1 MFDQIAIIGI
11 IISVLILF
19 LWGKWRYD
27 IVALMALGACS
38 LFGLVP
44 IDQIFSGF
52 GHPATVTVAIVLILS
67 YGLTKSGVVEKIAKA
82 IEPISSI
89 PSLHIAALI
98 FIAAF
103 LSMFMNNVGA
113 LALLMPVAIQST
125 LKAGRSPATVLM
137 PLSFGSILG
146 GLVTLI
152 GTPPNI
158 IISSYRE
165 EITGEPFRMFD
176 FAPAGGIITLAGLLF
191 LVLIGW
197 RLVKVRK
204 TNSGKDGLFDIADYL
219 FEVKITKKSYLTGM
233 MDSELEKILH
243 KNNINLVS
251 LINKRQK
258 YTIVPKSY
266 KFNVGDVLLLESSQK
281 DIDKFASQYHLSLLS
296 ADNARDEIL
305 HSKETVTMEVVVSP
319 DSKIDGRTVEN
330 IRFKSHLGINL
341 LAVSRQGMSYSQ
353 RLRKFRFKTGDVI
366 LIHGEEEAVE
376 SAVTKIGCYPLAK
389 RQLGFGKRK
398 LAIPAILIFITSIF
412 LGVTGLVPIQIALGM
427 GVIAMAVSNIIP
439 VRELYNGVDWPVI
452 VLLGAMIPVGSAL
465 ESSGATRIISGSLLD
480 IAYGYSPALILALVL
495 VITMTLSDILN
506 NATTAIL
513 MAPIAK
519 NIALGLGASIDP
531 FLMAVA
537 IGASCAFLTPIGHQN
552 NALVLGPGGYHF
564 SDYWR
569 VGLWLEIL
577 IVLIAVPTI
586 MYVWPLYSYNFNY

>member
-1 MFDQIAIIGI
+1 M
-11 IISVLILF
+11 
-19 LWGKWRYD
+19 
-27 IVALMALGACS
+27 
-38 LFGLVP
+38 
-44 IDQIFSGF
+44 
-52 GHPATVTVAIVLILS
+52 
-67 YGLTKSGVVEKIAKA
+67 
-82 IEPISSI
+82 
-89 PSLHIAALI
+89 
-98 FIAAF
+98 
-103 LSMFMNNVGA
+103 
-113 LALLMPVAIQST
+113 
-125 LKAGRSPATVLM
+125 
-137 PLSFGSILG
+137 
-146 GLVTLI
+146 
-152 GTPPNI
+152 
-158 IISSYRE
+158 
-165 EITGEPFRMFD
+165 
-176 FAPAGGIITLAGLLF
+176 
-191 LVLIGW
+191 
-197 RLVKVRK
+197 
-204 TNSGKDGLFDIADYL
+204 
-219 FEVKITKKSYLTGM
+219 EVF
-233 MDSELEKILH
+233 
-243 KNNINLVS
+243 
-251 LINKRQK
+251 NKRQK

>member
-1 MFDQIAIIGI
+1 MFDQLAILGI
-11 IISVLILF
+11 IITVLVLF
-19 LWGKWRYD
+19 IWGKWRYD

-44 IDQIFSGF
+44 IDELFSGF
-52 GHPATVTVAIVLILS
+52 GHPATVTVAIVLILG
-67 YGLTKSGVVEKIAKA
+67 YGLTRSGVIERMAKV
-82 IEPISSI
+82 IDPISAT

-98 FIAAF
+98 FIVAF

-125 LKAGRSPATVLM
+125 IKAGRSPATVLM

-158 IISSYRE
+158 IISSYRKE
-165 EITGEPFRMFD
+165 VTGEAFKMFD
-176 FAPAGGIITLAGLLF
+176 FAPVGGVITVAGLLF

-204 TNSGKDGLFDIADYL
+204 TSSGNDSLFDIGDYL
-219 FEVKITKKSYLTGM
+219 FEVKIPKESYLVGM
-233 MDSELEKILH
+233 LDSELEKILH
-243 KNNINLVS
+243 KNSINLIS
-251 LINKRQK
+251 LINKKQK
-258 YTIVPKSY
+258 YTVVPKKY
-266 KFNVGDVLLLESSQK
+266 KFAPGDLLLLEASQK
-281 DIDKFASQYHLSLLS
+281 DIDKIASQYGLSLLS

-305 HSKETVTMEVVVSP
+305 HSKDTITMEVVVSP
-319 DSKIDGRTVEN
+319 DSKVDGRTVEA
-330 IRFKSHLGINL
+330 IKFKSYLGVNL
-341 LAVSRQGMSYSQ
+341 LAVSRQGMSYSK

-366 LIHGEEEAVE
+366 LIHGDEEAVE
-376 SAVTKIGCYPLAK
+376 EAVIKIGCYPLAK

-398 LAIPAILIFITSIF
+398 LAIPAISIFIGSLV
-412 LGVTGLVPIQIALGM
+412 LGVTGIIPIQLSLGI
-427 GVIAMAVSNIIP
+427 GVILMTMKNIIP
-439 VRELYNGVDWPVI
+439 IRELYNGVDWPVI

-465 ESSGATRIISGSLLD
+465 ETSGATQLISSGLLN
-480 IAYGYSPALILALVL
+480 IAGGYSPTFILAIILIV
-495 VITMTLSDILN
+495 TMTLSDILN

-519 NIALGLGASIDP
+519 NIAIGLGANIDP

-537 IGASCAFLTPIGHQN
+537 VGASCAFLTPIGHQN

-564 SDYWR
+564 GDYWR

-577 IVLIAVPTI
+577 IVLVAVPTI
-586 MYVWPLYSYNFNY
+586 VYVWPLYTL

>member
-1 MFDQIAIIGI
+1 MFDQIAITAI

-19 LWGKWRYD
+19 IWGKWRYD
-27 IVALMALGACS
+27 IVALMALGSCA

-44 IDQIFSGF
+44 VDDIFSGF
-52 GHPATVTVAIVLILS
+52 GHPATITVAIVLILS
-67 YGLTKSGVVEKIAKA
+67 YGLTKSGVIERIAK
-82 IEPISSI
+82 IIDPISSI

-158 IISSYRE
+158 IIASYRE
-165 EITGEPFRMFD
+165 EIIGESFDMFD
-176 FAPAGGIITLAGLLF
+176 FAPAGGVITLVGLLF
-191 LVLIGW
+191 LVFIGW

-204 TNSGKDGLFDIADYL
+204 SSSQEEGLFDIADYL
-219 FEVKITKKSYLTGM
+219 FEVKITKKSYLVGM
-233 MDSELEKILH
+233 MDGELEKILH
-243 KNNINLVS
+243 KNNINLIS

-266 KFNVGDVLLLESSQK
+266 KFNEGDILVLESSQK
-281 DIDKFASQYHLSLLS
+281 DIDKFASQYNLSLLS
-296 ADNARDEIL
+296 AENARDAIL
-305 HSKETVTMEVVVSP
+305 HSKDTITMEVVVSP
-319 DSKIDGRTVEN
+319 DSKVDGRTVEN
-330 IRFKSHLGINL
+330 IRFKSHLGVNL

-366 LIHGEEEAVE
+366 LIHGEEDAVE
-376 SAVTKIGCYPLAK
+376 QAVSKIGCYPLAK

-398 LAIPAILIFITSIF
+398 LAIPATFIFIASLA
-412 LGVTGLVPIQIALGM
+412 LGVSEIIPIQIALGM
-427 GVIAMAVSNIIP
+427 GVIAMALANIIP

-465 ESSGATRIISGSLLD
+465 ESSGATRVISNFLLD
-480 IAYGYSPALILALVL
+480 ISYGYSPAFMIAAILI
-495 VITMTLSDILN
+495 ITMTLSDILN

-519 NIALGLGASIDP
+519 NIALGIGASIDP

-577 IVLIAVPTI
+577 IILIAVPTI
-586 MYVWPLYSYNFNY
+586 MHVWPLYSYNFNY

>member
-1 MFDQIAIIGI
+1 MFDQIAITII
-11 IISVLILF
+11 IISVLFLF
-19 LWGKWRYD
+19 IWGRWRYD
-27 IVALMALGACS
+27 IVALMALGACA
-38 LFGLVP
+38 LCGLVP
-44 IDQIFSGF
+44 VDDIFSGF
-52 GHPATVTVAIVLILS
+52 GHPATITVAIVLILS
-67 YGLTKSGVVEKIAKA
+67 YGLTKSGVIERIAK
-82 IEPISSI
+82 IIDPISSI

-158 IISSYRE
+158 IIASYRE
-165 EITGEPFRMFD
+165 EIIGESFDMFD
-176 FAPAGGIITLAGLLF
+176 FAPAGGMITLAGLLF
-191 LVLIGW
+191 LVFIGW

-204 TNSGKDGLFDIADYL
+204 SSSKEEGLFDIADYL
-219 FEVKITKKSYLTGM
+219 FEVKITKKSYLVGM
-233 MDSELEKILH
+233 MDGELEKILH
-243 KNNINLVS
+243 KNNINLIS

-266 KFNVGDVLLLESSQK
+266 KFNEGDILVLESSQK
-281 DIDKFASQYHLSLLS
+281 DIDKFASQYNLSLLS
-296 ADNARDEIL
+296 AENARDAIL
-305 HSKETVTMEVVVSP
+305 HSKDTITMEVVVSP
-319 DSKIDGRTVEN
+319 DSKVDGRTVEN
-330 IRFKSHLGINL
+330 IRFKSHLGVNL

-366 LIHGEEEAVE
+366 LIHGEEDSVEQAV
-376 SAVTKIGCYPLAK
+376 SKIGCYPLAK

-398 LAIPAILIFITSIF
+398 LAIPAVFIFIASLA
-412 LGVTGLVPIQIALGM
+412 LGVSEIIPIQVALGM
-427 GVIAMAVSNIIP
+427 GVVAMALANIIP

-465 ESSGATRIISGSLLD
+465 ESSGATRVISNFLLD
-480 IAYGYSPALILALVL
+480 ISYGYSPAFMIAAILI
-495 VITMTLSDILN
+495 ITMTLSDILN

-519 NIALGLGASIDP
+519 NIALGIGASIDP

-537 IGASCAFLTPIGHQN
+537 IGASCAFLTQLDIK
-552 NALVLGPGGYHF
+552 
-564 SDYWR
+564 
-569 VGLWLEIL
+569 
-577 IVLIAVPTI
+577 I
-586 MYVWPLYSYNFNY
+586 ML

>member
-1 MFDQIAIIGI
+1 MFDQIAILGI
-11 IISVLILF
+11 IITVLILF
-19 LWGKWRYD
+19 IWGKWRYD

-44 IDQIFSGF
+44 VDQIFSGF

-67 YGLTKSGVVEKIAKA
+67 YGLTRSGVIERMAKV

-98 FIAAF
+98 FIVAF

-125 LKAGRSPATVLM
+125 IKAGRSPATVLM

-158 IISSYRE
+158 IIASYRKE
-165 EITGEPFRMFD
+165 VTGESFRMFD
-176 FAPAGGIITLAGLLF
+176 FAPAGGIITVAGILF

-204 TNSGKDGLFDIADYL
+204 ASSGNDSLFDIGDYL
-219 FEVKITKKSYLTGM
+219 FEIKIPKKSYLIGM
-233 MDSELEKILH
+233 LDAELEKILH
-243 KNNINLVS
+243 KNNINLIS
-251 LINKRQK
+251 LVNKKQK
-258 YTIVPKSY
+258 YTIVPKKY
-266 KFNVGDVLLLESSQK
+266 KFNEGDLLLLESSQK
-281 DIDKFASQYHLSLLS
+281 DIDKFVSQYGLSLLS
-296 ADNARDEIL
+296 ADNARDAIL
-305 HSKETVTMEVVVSP
+305 HSKDTITMEVVVSP
-319 DSKIDGRTVEN
+319 DSRVDGRTVEQ
-330 IRFKSHLGINL
+330 IKFKSYLGVNL
-341 LAVSRQGMSYSQ
+341 LAVSRQGMSYNQ
-353 RLRKFRFKTGDVI
+353 RLRQFKFKTGDVI
-366 LIHGEEEAVE
+366 LIHGDEDVVEEAV
-376 SAVTKIGCYPLAK
+376 AKIGCYPLAK

-398 LAIPAILIFITSIF
+398 LAIPALSIFMGSLF
-412 LGVTGLVPIQIALGM
+412 LGVTGIVPIQLALGM
-427 GVIAMAVSNIIP
+427 GVVAMALKNIIP
-439 VRELYNGVDWPVI
+439 IRELYNGVDWPVV
-452 VLLGAMIPVGSAL
+452 VLLGAMIPVGTAL
-465 ESSGATRIISGSLLD
+465 ETAGATQLISDNLLD
-480 IAYGYSPALILALVL
+480 IAGGYSPTIILA
-495 VITMTLSDILN
+495 VILIVTMTLSDILN

-519 NIALGLGASIDP
+519 NIAIGLGASIDP

-537 IGASCAFLTPIGHQN
+537 VGASCAFLTPIGHQN

-564 SDYWR
+564 GDYWR

-577 IVLIAVPTI
+577 IVIVAVPTI
-586 MYVWPLYSYNFNY
+586 MYVWPLYPV